1 MGKDND
7 RVFSFCVGDVITLT
21 PYNDFSGPVTTV
33 KSESFRID
41 ERKGKF
47 VTIVNEKTGK
57 RIVTRVS
64 EVSIPKS
71 EVIGPHGYCPFFAYQ
86 LHPEDKPKFC

>member
-7 RVFSFCVGDVITLT
+7 RVFLFFVGDVITLT
-21 PYNDFSGPVTTV
+21 PYDDLSGPTTIG
-33 KSESFRID
+33 KSETFRID

-47 VTIVNEKTGK
+47 ITLVNEKTDK
-57 RIVTRVS
+57 RIVTRAS
-64 EVSIPKS
+64 EVTIPKS
-71 EVIGPHGYCPFFAYQ
+71 EVIGPQGYCPFFAYQ

>member
-7 RVFSFCVGDVITLT
+7 RLVCICVGDVITLT
-21 PYNDFSGPVTTV
+21 PYDVLSGPTTIG

-41 ERKGKF
+41 ERKGRF

-64 EVSIPKS
+64 EESIPKS
-71 EVIGPHGYCPFFAYQ
+71 EVIGPQGYCPFFAYQ
-86 LHPEDKPKFC
+86 LHPEAKPKFC